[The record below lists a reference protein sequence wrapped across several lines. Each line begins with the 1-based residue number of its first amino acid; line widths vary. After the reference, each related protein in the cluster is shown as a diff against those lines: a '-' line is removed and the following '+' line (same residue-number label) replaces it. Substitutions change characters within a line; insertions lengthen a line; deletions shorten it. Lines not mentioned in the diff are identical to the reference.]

1 MPTDSSFPVLTANLD
16 LRGEL
21 FQANKNSWVPVL
33 KRFEE
38 ALKQVAAEGNEVS
51 LKRHQT
57 RGQLLRK
64 YIDVFPVWMI

>member
-38 ALKQVAAEGNEVS
+38 ALKQVSAEGNEVS

-64 YIDVFPVWMI
+64 YIDVCPLWMI